1 MLVLG
6 TSASQ
11 NTKSFLNDFESLQ
24 TVSIGSG
31 GQSTVTFSSI
41 PSTYSHLQIRATVFN
56 KETSGDVTYSVTPAG
71 TTPTVYSHYLRGDGS
86 TATGGNKATVRWITD
101 NGNAHTTSPLTFIMD
116 ILDYSNL
123 NKHKTIKI
131 LRGINPGGSAIQAD
145 VGMNSSFVLTTSALT
160 DITFSIYSTGF
171 AQYSSFALYG
181 IK

>member
-6 TSASQ
+6 TTASQ
-11 NTKSFLNDFESLQ
+11 NVKSFLNDFESIS
-24 TVSIGSG
+24 TVSVGSG
-31 GQSTVTFSSI
+31 GQSTVSFSSI

-56 KETSGDVTYSVTPAG
+56 KQTSGDVVYDVTPAG
-71 TTPTVYSHYLRGDGS
+71 TTPTFYGHYLRGDGTS
-86 TATGGNKATVRWITD
+86 AGTGNKSSVRWIAD

-123 NKHKTIKI
+123 NKYKTIRI
-131 LRGINPGGSAIQAD
+131 LRGIDAGGSAIQSD
-145 VGMNSSFVLTTSALT
+145 VGMNSSLVLTTSALT
-160 DITFSIYSTGF
+160 GITFSIYSTGF